1 MGIGIG
7 VALELRKVGMVE
19 CLVVFLVGVLC
30 SLLDKVVSEAVI
42 FFKAWVPSWD
52 GCPSTAVRL
61 KAPG

>member
-19 CLVVFLVGVLC
+19 FLVGVLC